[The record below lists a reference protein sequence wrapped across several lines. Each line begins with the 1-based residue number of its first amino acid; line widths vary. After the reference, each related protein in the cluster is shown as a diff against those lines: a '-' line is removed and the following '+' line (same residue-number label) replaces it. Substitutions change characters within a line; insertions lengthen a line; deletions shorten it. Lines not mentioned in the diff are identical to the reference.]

1 MDYKKQI
8 ETYFEIHR
16 EELVQDVMAL
26 IRIDSTRGAAVPG
39 MPYGPGPRQALDAAL
54 ALARQAGFPV
64 RLYDDCVGTA
74 ELAAGPRGL
83 DILAHLDVVP
93 VEDNWTACPPFE
105 PKVVDGRLYG
115 RGAQDDKG
123 PAVAALYAM
132 RCIKELGLPL
142 GKTVRLVLGTDEE
155 CGSSDLPHYYA
166 KEEEAPVTIS
176 PDADFPLINL
186 EKGQMWGEIR
196 ADFVPSEALPRL
208 KRLQAGSK
216 TNVVP
221 ASGTA
226 VVEGLCAAQAEPIA
240 QAVTAQTGV
249 RFTLQQRENELHIRA
264 EGVGAHAA
272 TPQHGNN
279 ALTGLLTLLARLPL
293 APSAQ
298 TDAVQALSCLFPHGD
313 WQGQAL
319 GIAQADPVAG
329 ELTISLNLLQVDAA
343 SLCAMSDSRVPLC
356 ATEENCAGAFQRAC
370 EAAGLRV
377 EHLKQTPVHHVPA
390 DRPFIQALLHAYTDW
405 TGRPGQCLSIGGGT
419 YVHDLKNGV
428 AFGCSMPGT
437 DYHIHDA
444 DEFIPVE
451 ELVLSAKILTQAILT
466 LCQA

>member
-1 MDYKKQI
+1 MDEKAKI
-8 ETYFEIHR
+8 EAYFASHR
-16 EELVQDVMAL
+16 EEMVQDAMKL
-26 IRIDSTRGAAVPG
+26 IRIASTRGEREPG
-39 MPYGPGPRQALDAAL
+39 MPYGPGPRQALDAAME
-54 ALARQAGFPV
+54 LARAAGFST
-64 RLYDDCVGTA
+64 RLYDDCVGA
-74 ELAAGPRGL
+74 VDLQPGPRGL

-93 VEDNWTACPPFE
+93 VEDNWTMCQPFA

-123 PAVAALYAM
+123 PAIAALYAM
-132 RCIKELGLPL
+132 RCIRELGLPL
-142 GKTVRLVLGTDEE
+142 RQNVRLVLGTDEE

-166 KEEEAPVTIS
+166 QEEEAPVTIS

-186 EKGQMWGEIR
+186 EKGQMWGEIHTHFE
-196 ADFVPSEALPRL
+196 AEAALPRL
-208 KRLQAGSK
+208 QSVQAGTK

-226 VVEGLCAAQAEPIA
+226 ILEGLSVAQVDPVA
-240 QAVTAQTGV
+240 QAVTAETGV
-249 RFTLQQRENELHIRA
+249 RFFLQTEDTALRIRA

-272 TPQHGNN
+272 TPQQGNN

-298 TDAVQALSCLFPHGD
+298 TLAVQALSHLFPHGD

-329 ELTISLNLLQVDAA
+329 PLTISLNLLQVGPD
-343 SLCAMSDSRVPLC
+343 SLFAMSDSRVPLC
-356 ATEENCAGAFQRAC
+356 ATEENCAQRFRSAC
-370 EAAGLRV
+370 MAAGLAAENV
-377 EHLKQTPVHHVPA
+377 KQTPVHHVPA
-390 DRPFIQALLHAYTDW
+390 DRPFIQALLKAYTDW
-405 TGRPGQCLSIGGGT
+405 TGQPGQCLSIGGGT

-444 DEFIPVE
+444 DEFIPVD
-451 ELVLSAKILTQAILT
+451 ELVLSAEILTQAILM
-466 LCQA
+466 LCQ